1 MPEGLDE
8 EWQQDGE
15 RGEAEVVKPPSDDDD
30 NDE

>member
-15 RGEAEVVKPPSDDDD
+15 RGEDQAVKQDDEDADD
-30 NDE
+30 E